1 MKKQSTFPCLIQV
14 FNDQIS
20 ALRNKQK
27 TFTADNY
34 RNVMR
39 SVTNFLGNS
48 AERFSVSGITS
59 TWLHTYIIYLNE
71 SGRLAPGSV
80 VCYCHILSAVYNK
93 AVREYAIPVTTRSP
107 FEDIHITVPPTLKR
121 ALSEDE
127 LQKVI
132 DSDLS
137 LRKKLSP
144 ARDLFLFLF
153 YAHGMCF
160 VDAYNLR
167 YDQISGGHIQY
178 RRSKTASPIQVNIVR
193 EMQDIMDRYREE
205 GSPYVFP
212 FLRVNQYTGE
222 KISEK
227 SSLRRINRQLAS
239 LGEMLGLKLTTYVAR
254 HTWASLMEQ
263 CGASLSI
270 ISQGMGHRSQRV
282 TMIYLRGLPSHMV
295 DKANESM
302 LDQFVRRKS
311 KVEEKKC
318 PIFCKNETS
327 FVVHFTSLCYSKTI
341 LLQMYW
347 L

>member
-1 MKKQSTFPCLIQV
+1 MKMKSTTPFLMKV

-39 SVTNFLGNS
+39 SVTNFLGNK

-59 TWLHTYIIYLNE
+59 TWLHSYIMHLNE
-71 SGRLAPGSV
+71 SGRLTPGSV

-93 AVREYAIPVTTRSP
+93 AVREYAIPVTGRSP
-107 FEDIHITVPPTLKR
+107 FEDIRITVPPTLKR

-132 DSDLS
+132 DADLS

-178 RRSKTASPIQVNIVR
+178 RRSKTASPIQVKIVR
-193 EMQDIMDRYREE
+193 EMQEVMDRYREE

-239 LGEMLGLKLTTYVAR
+239 LEEMIGLKLTTYVAR

-263 CGASLSI
+263 CGANLSV

-295 DKANESM
+295 DNANESM

-311 KVEEKKC
+311 KVEEKKY

-327 FVVHFTSLCYSKTI
+327 LLDLLGSLCYSMTI
-341 LLQMYW
+341 LLQMYR